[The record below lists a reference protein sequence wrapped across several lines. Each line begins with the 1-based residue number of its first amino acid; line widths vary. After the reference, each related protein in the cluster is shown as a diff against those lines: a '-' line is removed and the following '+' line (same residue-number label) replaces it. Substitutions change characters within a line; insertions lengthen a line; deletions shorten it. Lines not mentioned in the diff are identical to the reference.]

1 MLLGSDRLVGPIA
14 GGCTQLRKQPG
25 SRHAPKPVHV
35 ARPYQSKS
43 SSNGNASTS
52 GASSTDGNLQPAAAS
67 AANKASSRPP
77 VNAEVPASLNLAFES
92 LEKNSK
98 AVKTTGLRRA
108 PLSGGVK
115 NATQRFDLPSPCVAV
130 RNLVE
135 QAQFA
140 HLCTVM
146 SHMHHRW
153 AGTGVCGCCLA
164 AAAAAA
170 VQQGHHG
177 TAVRGPLQHSCLLPV
192 NWALPCACCSCLG
205 V

>member
-1 MLLGSDRLVGPIA
+1 MLSFDKLGPT
-14 GGCTQLRKQPG
+14 GCHGYTLRKQAC
-25 SRHAPKPVHV
+25 RHTAKPIHV

-52 GASSTDGNLQPAAAS
+52 GAGSSDGNLQPAAAK
-67 AANKASSRPP
+67 AASQPQQRAAA
-77 VNAEVPASLNLAFES
+77 NAEVPTSLNLAFES
-92 LEKNSK
+92 MEKNSK

-153 AGTGVCGCCLA
+153 VRHDPCADA
-164 AAAAAA
+164 AAAPCA
-170 VQQGHHG
+170 VPR
-177 TAVRGPLQHSCLLPV
+177 ASWSCLPQT
-192 NWALPCACCSCLG
+192 
-205 V
+205 

>member
-1 MLLGSDRLVGPIA
+1 M
-14 GGCTQLRKQPG
+14 
-25 SRHAPKPVHV
+25 
-35 ARPYQSKS
+35 
-43 SSNGNASTS
+43 
-52 GASSTDGNLQPAAAS
+52 
-67 AANKASSRPP
+67 
-77 VNAEVPASLNLAFES
+77 
-92 LEKNSK
+92 EKNSK

-153 AGTGVCGCCLA
+153 VPCVIYCVRAAQHVMHAARVCKASPRG
-164 AAAAAA
+164 
-170 VQQGHHG
+170 QYSRGHQ
-177 TAVRGPLQHSCLLPV
+177 LC
-192 NWALPCACCSCLG
+192 
-205 V
+205 